1 MTEILHM
8 DDTRV
13 QRMEQAALWLQR
25 MHAGADD
32 ERVVESWLDWCQRDP
47 LNQQAFDELAAVWEL
62 SGNLSR
68 PAPAVPIAAAGAAR
82 AGHGRRALAASLAA
96 LVVTAGAGLWWVKRP
111 AGADV
116 LTSEF
121 ASPAGMNMIRKLADG
136 SVLELGADT
145 RVTVSIG
152 PRARRIQLHQG
163 ELYVTVHK
171 DPSRPLSVDAGRLK
185 AIATGTAFNV
195 LRTEARTT
203 VTVAEG
209 SVDAIYEG
217 QAAATPNMRLQPN
230 QQLVY
235 THASHS
241 VAVREADSQIA
252 IAWRSGHPKFQGE
265 PLSEV
270 IATVNRYTALKFVIE
285 DPRVGALT
293 FTGNAHVD
301 NRGRWREG
309 LEKIFPVAVV
319 RLSDGRQLIDP
330 RPGAFPE

>member
-1 MTEILHM
+1 M

-47 LNQQAFDELAAVWEL
+47 LNQQAFDEIAAVWEL
-62 SGNLSR
+62 SGNLSLAT
-68 PAPAVPIAAAGAAR
+68 PAMPVTPVAAGRVAAFS
-82 AGHGRRALAASLAA
+82 HGRRALAASLAA
-96 LVVTAGAGLWWVKRP
+96 LVVTAGAGLWWAKRP
-111 AGADV
+111 ATADV

-121 ASPAGMNMIRKLADG
+121 ASPAGMNTVAMLADG
-136 SVLELGADT
+136 SMLELGADS

-152 PRARRIQLHQG
+152 PRERRIELHKG

-171 DPSRPLSVDAGRLK
+171 DPDRPFSVDAGRLE

-217 QAAATPNMRLQPN
+217 QAAATPNVRLQPN

-241 VAVREADSQIA
+241 VAVREADPQIA
-252 IAWRSGHPKFQGE
+252 IAWRSGHPRFQGE

-270 IATVNRYTALKFVIE
+270 IATVNRYAALRFVIE

-301 NRGRWREG
+301 NMGRWREG
-309 LEKIFPVAVV
+309 LETVFPVTVV

-330 RPGAFPE
+330 LPGAFPD